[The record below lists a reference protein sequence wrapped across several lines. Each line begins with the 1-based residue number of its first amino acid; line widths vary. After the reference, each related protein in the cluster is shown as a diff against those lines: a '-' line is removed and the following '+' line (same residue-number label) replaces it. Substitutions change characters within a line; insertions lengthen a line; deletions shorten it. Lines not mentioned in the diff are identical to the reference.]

1 MRASSNPYER
11 RRIRHPR
18 SPGLG
23 CLESAWILERSTSKS
38 FNPTSCWGVTPTHPR
53 TPSSPRIIAQR
64 HRTGGQD
71 GPKTRPKWS
80 RDHPRNHPRSPQDT
94 RRSPQ
99 VPPSPPRSAQ
109 DLAISPQGPQQSPLR
124 PFQMPA
130 RPSRPL
136 RMPSGPSSTPQDS
149 RNNFHKLMKVIE
161 LPLL

>member
-99 VPPSPPRSAQ
+99 VPPQPPQIGPRPRNIAPRPPTEPLKTLSDACETVKTFKNALRAFL
-109 DLAISPQGPQQSPLR
+109 DPPGLPQ
-124 PFQMPA
+124 
-130 RPSRPL
+130 
-136 RMPSGPSSTPQDS
+136 
-149 RNNFHKLMKVIE
+149 
-161 LPLL
+161 